1 MSRRATALAA
11 AVLSG
16 AGVWLVWWFFVTTAA
31 GQEVDEIA
39 FEGSRIGRWRLMD
52 SARDLLDVVSVP
64 FLMVVVLVGMVVA
77 GLRRQ
82 WWLAVAVVVVVAA
95 SNVTTQV
102 LKNTLERPDMNLS
115 EATVNSLPSGH
126 ATVAGSVAAVAI
138 LVTAP
143 RWRWVTALLG
153 ATYAGA
159 TGVSTM
165 VGGWHRASDV
175 VAAILV
181 VGAWTFLTL
190 AVLGPAATPLEL
202 GPARRARLAAVGSA
216 APASDADGAGT
227 ADTAGTAA
235 GGAEPHLSRDGFVE
249 ADEESAPA
257 ALRATRTTEHL
268 FGGAAL
274 FALLLALL
282 SVLVTNWLGGDS
294 RTELVVAY
302 AGAAV
307 GVGAVTALT
316 FLAVLRLSTPR
327 VWH

>member
-11 AVLSG
+11 AVISG

-102 LKNTLERPDMNLS
+102 LKNVLVRPDMDIS
-115 EATVNSLPSGH
+115 EATVNSFPSGH
-126 ATVAGSVAAVAI
+126 ATVAGSVAAAAI

-202 GPARRARLAAVGSA
+202 GPARRVRLAAVRSA
-216 APASDADGAGT
+216 GPASDTTRTADGA
-227 ADTAGTAA
+227 
-235 GGAEPHLSRDGFVE
+235 AEPHLSRDGFVE

-268 FGGAAL
+268 FGGVAL
-274 FALLLALL
+274 FALMLALL

>member
-115 EATVNSLPSGH
+115 EATANSLPSGH
-126 ATVAGSVAAVAI
+126 ATVAGSVAAAAI

-202 GPARRARLAAVGSA
+202 GPARRARLAAVGSGTPVSGAPGA
-216 APASDADGAGT
+216 A
-227 ADTAGTAA
+227 
-235 GGAEPHLSRDGFVE
+235 AEPHLSRDGFVE